1 MMIQENDRFVIRGSL
16 NMQTVPAVFKQGV
29 QQLAQGDL
37 VVDFTAVETVDSAMV
52 SMLLGWLRAAQA
64 HKRQLRVQ
72 GMPQNTLSLATLY
85 GVADLLPSSP

>member
-29 QQLAQGDL
+29 QQLARGDL
-37 VVDFTAVETVDSAMV
+37 RVDFAAVESVDSAMV

-64 HKRQLRVQ
+64 HKHQLLVQ
-72 GMPQNTLSLATLY
+72 GLPENTLSLATLY
-85 GVADLLPSSP
+85 GVADLLPPSP